1 MCTLILLNR
10 PDHEWPI
17 LIAANRDERANR
29 AWDAPA
35 AWWPDFPGVIGGRDR
50 SAGGSWMALGP
61 HGVLA
66 AALNRPGSLG
76 PAPGK
81 RSRGELPLLAA
92 STANAEAAAEAIT
105 RLDAGA
111 WRPFNLV
118 VADHQS
124 AFYIEALGEGRPR
137 AAAMAPGISMVTSH
151 PPNDESHP
159 RTQRHLPRFRAAA
172 APEPARDDWRAWE
185 ERLADDSHEGDIA
198 ATLKV
203 PLQAGYGTVSASL
216 LGFNA
221 AGERLWRFCAA
232 PPGEGVFQRLA
243 LAPSA

>member
-17 LIAANRDERANR
+17 LVAANRDERADR

-35 AWWPDFPGVIGGRDR
+35 AWWADYPGVIGGRDR

-61 HGVLA
+61 HGVMA

-81 RSRGELPLLAA
+81 RSRGELPLRAA
-92 STANAEAAAEAIT
+92 SAESAEAATEAMT

-118 VADHQS
+118 IADHRS
-124 AFYIEALGEGRPR
+124 AFYIEALGEGRPQ
-137 AAAMAPGISMVTSH
+137 AVALAPGLSMVTSH

-159 RTQRHLPRFRAAA
+159 RTRRHLPRFRAAA
-172 APEPARDDWRAWE
+172 APEPTRGDWRAWE
-185 ERLADDSHEGDIA
+185 ERLADDSHEGDLA

-203 PLQAGYGTVSASL
+203 PLLNGYGTMCASL
-216 LGFNA
+216 MGFGA
-221 AGERLWRFCAA
+221 MGQRLWRFCAA
-232 PPGEGVFQRLA
+232 PPGEGVFQELEFSV
-243 LAPSA
+243 L